1 MTFAV
6 HVKNSI
12 PMSRIR
18 EKTNAG
24 LEDAYKTKYEAT
36 EQRDDTRFA
45 KNFSRMMGECAKCEN
60 YVKAKARTTTGE
72 HCSQERCVK

>member
-18 EKTNAG
+18 KQTNAG
-24 LEDAYKTKYEAT
+24 LEPAYQTKYEAT
-36 EQRDDTRFA
+36 EQQDDTRYA
-45 KNFSRMMGECAKCEN
+45 KNFMRMSGNCAKCEHK
-60 YVKAKARTTTGE
+60 VKSKMETTTGE